1 MNEKAKKIVELENKF
16 ESMTDM
22 QLLTLFGKSENDG
35 LLMTVLTKRGYEYNT
50 SKEVWTAN
58 LYDVWKTVTSYVN
71 VDSSYME
78 IYGEDTD
85 KMSVEKSFIIA
96 SRLSLKDAKELIK
109 ALQDAEKDKNVSYDY
124 TANWINGLH
133 NGEDIIRAVE
143 DMNNTLDVK
152 ELRQSTGMSQS
163 KLAEYFGIPVRTLQD
178 WEQGKRRPPEYI
190 PKMMQRLLK
199 AETAING

>member
-35 LLMTVLTKRGYEYNT
+35 LLMTVLTKRGYDYNT